1 MSTQF
6 DGTVFVL
13 GGPILDSDKRAFV
26 DEHMV
31 VIEEGRFVAIEPASQ
46 LPSDAANVIDVAGAH
61 IMPGLIDGHTHLM
74 SRSGVEADAKLITT
88 SVIDGVIMAKRQIES
103 GVTSLR
109 DPGCK
114 HRGTH
119 QLRDEIASGRIV
131 GPRAYTAGPNIVGS
145 GAPVD
150 WRNHFVDGPDDV
162 RKAVREE
169 IKSGAN
175 MIKLVLSHTTADSDW
190 TTCLRYLNDEEIAV
204 AVAEAHL
211 LDTRVGCHCEGIPA
225 ARAAVNAGI
234 DVIDHGLTLDDALV
248 RQMADQGT
256 FYVPTLWAFS
266 TNTHRSIGKTI
277 SEERA
282 PIYDR
287 NIARIHRESAQRA
300 MAAGVKIFAGTDP
313 VHWIPARDAM
323 VCEIEAL
330 VDAGMAPIDAL
341 LAATEVSADAIGDPS
356 IGSIR
361 RGKRADLAV
370 FDGDP
375 LTDLRA
381 LARPRLVMKDGEI
394 LVDLRHDQAAADAL
408 WADMATGTPASDRQP
423 ELWGQRK

>member
-1 MSTQF
+1 MTTSTR
-6 DGTVFVL
+6 FVL
-13 GGPILDSDKRAFV
+13 GGPILDTAARAFV
-26 DEHMV
+26 DDHMV
-31 VIEEGRFVAIEPASQ
+31 VVEGDRFVGVEPASQ
-46 LPSDAANVIDVAGAH
+46 LPSDAVHVIDVAGAH
-61 IMPGLIDGHTHLM
+61 ILPGLIDAHTHLM

-88 SVIDGVIMAKRQIES
+88 SAIDGVIMAKRQIES

-114 HRGTH
+114 HRGIH

-150 WRNHFVDGPDDV
+150 WRNHFVDGVDDV

-169 IKSGAN
+169 IKSGADLV
-175 MIKLVLSHTTADSDW
+175 KLVLSHTAADSDW
-190 TTCLRYLNDEEIAV
+190 DTCLRYLNDEEIAT

-211 LDTRVGCHCEGIPA
+211 LGTRVGCHCEGLPA

-234 DVIDHGLTLDDALV
+234 DVIDHGLALDDALV
-248 RQMADQGT
+248 AQMAEQGT

-266 TNTHRSIGKTI
+266 TNTHLHIGKTI
-277 SEERA
+277 PEERA
-282 PIYDR
+282 ALYEEK
-287 NIARIHRESAQRA
+287 IAGPHRESVQRA
-300 MAAGVKIFAGTDP
+300 MAAGVKIAAGTDP
-313 VHWIPARDAM
+313 VHWIPARDVM
-323 VCEIEAL
+323 VCELETL
-330 VDAGMAPIDAL
+330 VAAGMAPIDAL
-341 LAATEVSADAIGDPS
+341 LAATAGSADAIGDPT

-361 RGKRADLAV
+361 PGNRADLAV

-375 LTDLRA
+375 LRELRA

-408 WADMATGTPASDRQP
+408 WADLATGIPASDRQP
-423 ELWGQRK
+423 ELWGQRA